1 MNDYTNKT
9 DEYNSLYDKSLVIV
23 RIEKPEIVALKSLGN
38 SLFNNM
44 IMICFR
50 IITTINLILLGR
62 SLYKQKVQYP
72 LFMTFQI
79 GVFILEI
86 LGKYFII
93 GLIKYVFG
101 EKKEMRILYN
111 LFIQMKTALIFII
124 PLITIPASILS
135 YYIIEIIFQYIFE
148 LRDISIIKEV
158 DRKFLLFTPI
168 IYFFEILFL
177 LNLRFLNTLNLIKDV
192 FIFIL
197 AYVLC
202 HVGLSVMLMFFF
214 DFGLFGLTISYGF
227 NSIFFFICSD
237 IRIYNI
243 VKSDAQNYFFLIPN
257 IPNMNNFDWE
267 IITNLKEISHYSLF
281 NLGEVFPNHFIFFA
295 SMFLGPEQ
303 LIVNIIYLNFFELVI
318 ELNRGFKYSIKRD
331 IKNKIDDANDRQIYI
346 AIFSTYYLLLNLPV
360 FITLLIFK
368 NILLNTYIYQGA
380 SAVFQE
386 LAGHLRIIYPLCI
399 MAMAGKI
406 ILNGITRVMEKPMSI
421 VRKIIYI
428 LISMFICYLLCF
440 FNNFG
445 LFGLWISMIV
455 LDLLHVNENLNKV
468 IRYFPCCSRDN
479 N

>member
-1 MNDYTNKT
+1 MNDFTKETN
-9 DEYNSLYDKSLVIV
+9 ENNPLYDKSLVIV
-23 RIEKPEIVALKSLGN
+23 RMEKPEIVAFRSLG
-38 SLFNNM
+38 SSFFNNM

-50 IITTINLILLGR
+50 IFTTINLILIGR
-62 SLYKQKVQYP
+62 SLYKEKVQYP

-93 GLIKYVFG
+93 SLIKYVFG

-124 PLITIPASILS
+124 PLITIPVSIAS
-135 YYIIEIIFQYIFE
+135 YYLIEIIFKSIFM
-148 LRDISIIKEV
+148 LNDTSIINEV
-158 DRKFLLFTPI
+158 YKKFLLFTPI

-177 LNLRFLNTLNLIKDV
+177 LNVKFLNTLDRIKDV

-202 HVGLSVMLMFFF
+202 HVGLSVMLMFFL

-227 NSIFFFICSD
+227 NSIFFFFCTD
-237 IRIYNI
+237 LRIYNI
-243 VKSDAQNYFFLIPN
+243 VKRDAQNYFYLIPN
-257 IPNMNNFDWE
+257 RNNFERE
-267 IITNLKEISHYSLF
+267 IITNLREISRFSLY

-295 SMFLGPEQ
+295 SMLLGPEQ

-318 ELNRGFKYSIKRD
+318 EINKGFYYSIKRD

-368 NILLNTYIYQGA
+368 NILLNIYIYQGA

>member
-1 MNDYTNKT
+1 MNNFTKETN
-9 DEYNSLYDKSLVIV
+9 ENNLLYDKSLVIV
-23 RIEKPEIVALKSLGN
+23 RMEKPEIVAFRSLG
-38 SLFNNM
+38 SSFFNNM

-50 IITTINLILLGR
+50 LITTINLILLGHT
-62 SLYKQKVQYP
+62 LYKGKVQYQ
-72 LFMTFQI
+72 LFMTFQL

-124 PLITIPASILS
+124 PLITIPVSIAS
-135 YYIIEIIFQYIFE
+135 YYLIEIIFKSIFM
-148 LRDISIIKEV
+148 LNDTSIINEV
-158 DRKFLLFTPI
+158 YKKFLLFTPI
-168 IYFFEILFL
+168 IHFFEILFL
-177 LNLRFLNTLNLIKDV
+177 LNVKFLNTLDRIKDV

-202 HVGLSVMLMFFF
+202 HVGLSVMLMFFL

-227 NSIFFFICSD
+227 NSIFFFFCTD
-237 IRIYNI
+237 LRIYNI
-243 VKSDAQNYFFLIPN
+243 VKRDAQNYFYLIPN
-257 IPNMNNFDWE
+257 RNNFERE
-267 IITNLKEISHYSLF
+267 IITNLREISRFSLY

-295 SMFLGPEQ
+295 SMLLGPEQ

-318 ELNRGFKYSIKRD
+318 EINKGFYYSIKRD

>member
-1 MNDYTNKT
+1 MNNFTKETN
-9 DEYNSLYDKSLVIV
+9 ENNLLYDKSLVIV
-23 RIEKPEIVALKSLGN
+23 RMEKPEIVAFRSLG
-38 SLFNNM
+38 SSFFNNM

-50 IITTINLILLGR
+50 LITTINLILLGHT
-62 SLYKQKVQYP
+62 LYKGKVQYQ
-72 LFMTFQI
+72 LFMTFQL

-124 PLITIPASILS
+124 PLITIPVSIAS
-135 YYIIEIIFQYIFE
+135 YYLIEIIFKSIFM
-148 LRDISIIKEV
+148 LNDTSIINEV
-158 DRKFLLFTPI
+158 YKKFLLFTPI

-177 LNLRFLNTLNLIKDV
+177 LNVKFLNTLDRIKDV

-202 HVGLSVMLMFFF
+202 HVGLSVMLMFFL

-227 NSIFFFICSD
+227 NSIFFFFCTD
-237 IRIYNI
+237 LRIYNI
-243 VKSDAQNYFFLIPN
+243 VKRDAQNYFYLIPN
-257 IPNMNNFDWE
+257 RNNFERE
-267 IITNLKEISHYSLF
+267 IITNLREISRFSLY

-295 SMFLGPEQ
+295 SMLLGPEQ

-318 ELNRGFKYSIKRD
+318 EINKGFYYSIKRD